1 VGAIVGGTIGGAAA
15 LLLLAIGAYL
25 LYRRHVY
32 KKGVHASTINQQ
44 GTTFMPSSGTHS
56 RMPSDTSYF
65 APSMSGPL
73 ALYGQPGSPSQ
84 QHEISYS
91 PQPRTA
97 YSPQPQT
104 TYSSLQGSFSPLPQT
119 NMSVYTTS
127 PSNGRRPDVIPM
139 V

>member
-44 GTTFMPSSGTHS
+44 GTTFTPSSGTHS

-127 PSNGRRPDVIPM
+127 PSNGQRPDVIPM